1 MRLFLYGTLADPA
14 ALGRCAGKPLRGG
27 SMPATLPGFTRVR
40 LRGARYPTLR
50 RAAGHQVHGVIVR
63 VSADMLVR
71 LQAYESYRYRQ
82 VTLRLQTPGGQVRA
96 RCFLGDAA
104 TRVPWHAEAH
114 DKIMTLRSRSF

>member
-1 MRLFLYGTLADPA
+1 MAPWRTRRRSGAAPA
-14 ALGRCAGKPLRGG
+14 SRY
-27 SMPATLPGFTRVR
+27 PAVPCRPPCPGFTRVR

-71 LQAYESYRYRQ
+71 LHAYESYRYRQ
-82 VTLRLQTPGGQVRA
+82 ITLRLQTPGGQVRA